1 VRACRATQCMHT
13 NVPRPRVCG
22 TQGLPEEE
30 RAALLWDAAKFVTEH
45 LFGPNSPAGKVR
57 LLLLS

>member
-1 VRACRATQCMHT
+1 MHT